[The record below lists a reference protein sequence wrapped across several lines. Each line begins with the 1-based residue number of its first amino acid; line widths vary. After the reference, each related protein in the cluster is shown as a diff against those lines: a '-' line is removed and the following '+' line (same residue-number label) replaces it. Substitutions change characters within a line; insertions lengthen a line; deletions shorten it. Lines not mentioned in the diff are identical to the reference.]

1 MTPEALAI
9 LEGLFK
15 AFIFVPCMALIAWWL
30 FANLMDKIL
39 TFAEAAIGALLLF
52 AAFILGVISMAAGG
66 WGFLG
71 ILAVIYTLLL
81 VLACWEYIFW
91 RKREIQH
98 WLDEIDRYVNA
109 ADRDPNNA
117 AAYSFLGQAHMKLG
131 NFDDAVAAFEKALEL
146 EPESKQDKSLLKRA
160 GEYQSRPPWYLT
172 FRR

>member
-1 MTPEALAI
+1 MTSDALAI
-9 LEGLFK
+9 IENLFK
-15 AFIFVPCMALIAWWL
+15 ALIFVPCMGLMAWWL
-30 FANLMDKIL
+30 FAAWLDKTL
-39 TFAEAAIGALLLF
+39 DLAEAAVGAGLL
-52 AAFILGVISMAAGG
+52 AIAFLLGVASIVRGG

-71 ILAVIYTLLL
+71 VLATVYVLLL
-81 VLACWEYIFW
+81 TLACYEYVYW

-160 GEYQSRPPWYLT
+160 GEYQSRAPWYLT